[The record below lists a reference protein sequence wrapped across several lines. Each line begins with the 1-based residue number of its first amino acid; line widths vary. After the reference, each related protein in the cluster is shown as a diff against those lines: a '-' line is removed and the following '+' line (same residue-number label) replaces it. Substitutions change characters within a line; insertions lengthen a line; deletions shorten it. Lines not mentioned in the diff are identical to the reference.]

1 MARVVTDEELGVVA
15 GEISNLFFRAGLLL
29 GLQPHELERLEIEA
43 RRQGL
48 GAWQVNMQLLQ
59 LWKERSTEESE
70 RLELAK
76 VLKRLGKGRL
86 AMKLDSSVKNWEE
99 VSVIDPTKESLSV
112 RELEE
117 VSRGVCECWRRLA
130 VYLNVPD
137 TRARYFDSMTSEEV
151 SVKAFRC
158 LWAWRE
164 TGENVSKASLADALR
179 KVNKGRLASQ
189 IWPVASS

>member
-117 VSRGVCECWRRLA
+117 VSRGVYECWRCLA

-137 TRARYFDSMTSEEV
+137 TRARYFDSTSEEV